1 MALGALH
8 LLLLLQLQ
16 AHKQSC
22 IVYVFYQQDS
32 QIFGVATNHVLDRLR
47 RTRGLFARSN
57 SGARDDGKARL
68 QMSVRYL

>member
-1 MALGALH
+1 MNPV
-8 LLLLLQLQ
+8 LLQLQ
-16 AHKQSC
+16 AHEQSC

-47 RTRGLFARSN
+47 RTRGLFARLL
-57 SGARDDGKARL
+57 GARDDGKARL